1 MRVPITKELA
11 FSVIDNELR
20 LISVGALLAEAV
32 STAELFLKVSDPPP
46 VPALDTSVVTA
57 VLI

>member
-1 MRVPITKELA
+1 M

-20 LISVGALLAEAV
+20 VISVGALLAEAV